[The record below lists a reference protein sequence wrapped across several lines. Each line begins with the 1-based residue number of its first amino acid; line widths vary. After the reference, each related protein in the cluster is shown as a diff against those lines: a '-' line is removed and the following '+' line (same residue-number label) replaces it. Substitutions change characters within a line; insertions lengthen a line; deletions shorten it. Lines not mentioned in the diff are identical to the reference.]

1 MTDAMN
7 GLTQQNISILGSTG
21 SIGESTLS
29 VIDANQERCNVIAL
43 TANINREKLYQ
54 QCLQY
59 QPRYAVMK
67 DANEA
72 LLLAKQLQD
81 QNIEVLAGDEGLDT
95 VAALDEVDTVMCAI
109 VGAAGLSSTLSAA
122 RAGKKVLLA
131 NKEALVM
138 SGALFM
144 DEIKKNNA
152 ILIPIDS
159 EHNAIFQCLPTEQ
172 GQALIQ
178 GKCSLIELGIEKIL
192 LTGSGGPFRET
203 PLEHLTMMSPAQACA
218 HPNWSMGKKISVD
231 SATMMNK
238 GLEYIEAHWMF
249 AASIKQIE
257 IIVHPQSV
265 VHSMVHYKDGSVLA
279 QLGLP
284 DMRTPIAH
292 GLAYPERIKSNVK
305 GVNFTELS
313 ALTFEAPD
321 EQRFPCLK
329 IAREVLQAG
338 GAASTVLN
346 AANEIAVD
354 AFLSEQIKFTDIS
367 SIIELTLN
375 KMAFT
380 TMESIDTV
388 LEVDT
393 WARQEANQHLKKLN

>member
-1 MTDAMN
+1 M
-7 GLTQQNISILGSTG
+7 QNISILGSTG

-29 VIDANQERCNVIAL
+29 VIDTNRERCNVIAL
-43 TANINREKLYQ
+43 TANTNREKLYQ
-54 QCLQY
+54 QCLNY
-59 QPRYAVMK
+59 QPRYAAMK
-67 DANEA
+67 DEKEA
-72 LLLAKQLQD
+72 LLLAKQLAMHAQGK
-81 QNIEVLAGDEGLDT
+81 NIEVLAGDEGLDT
-95 VAALDEVDTVMCAI
+95 VAALDEIDTVMCAI

-144 DEIKKNNA
+144 EEIKENNA
-152 ILIPIDS
+152 TLIPIDS

-203 PLEHLTMMSPAQACA
+203 PLEQLSMMSPAQACA

-249 AASIKQIE
+249 AASIEQIE

-292 GLAYPERIKSNVK
+292 GLAYPERLKSGVK
-305 GVNFTELS
+305 GVNFTELN

-321 EQRFPCLK
+321 ELRFPSLR

-338 GAASTVLN
+338 GGASTVLN
-346 AANEIAVD
+346 AANEVAVD
-354 AFLSEQIKFTDIS
+354 AFLLEKIKFTDIPNV
-367 SIIELTLN
+367 IEQTLN
-375 KMAFT
+375 KMPYTA
-380 TMESIDTV
+380 MESIDLV
-388 LEVDT
+388 LEIDA
-393 WARQEANQHLKKLN
+393 WARQEAYQHLNKLN

>member
-1 MTDAMN
+1 
-7 GLTQQNISILGSTG
+7 
-21 SIGESTLS
+21 
-29 VIDANQERCNVIAL
+29 
-43 TANINREKLYQ
+43 
-54 QCLQY
+54 
-59 QPRYAVMK
+59 
-67 DANEA
+67 
-72 LLLAKQLQD
+72 
-81 QNIEVLAGDEGLDT
+81 
-95 VAALDEVDTVMCAI
+95 
-109 VGAAGLSSTLSAA
+109 
-122 RAGKKVLLA
+122 
-131 NKEALVM
+131 M

-144 DEIKKNNA
+144 DEIKENNA
-152 ILIPIDS
+152 TLIPIDS

-203 PLEHLTMMSPAQACA
+203 PLEHLAMMSPAQACA

-249 AASIKQIE
+249 SAAIEQIE

-284 DMRTPIAH
+284 DMRTPIAQ

-305 GVNFTELS
+305 GVNFTELN

-321 EQRFPCLK
+321 ELRFPCLR

-338 GAASTVLN
+338 GAASAVLN
-346 AANEIAVD
+346 AANEIAVE
-354 AFLSEQIKFTDIS
+354 AFLAEKIKFTDIAS
-367 SIIELTLN
+367 VIELTLN

-380 TMESIDTV
+380 AAESIDLV
-388 LEVDT
+388 FEVDA
-393 WARQEANQHLKKLN
+393 WARQEANQHLKKRN